1 LEAAGEKQQAK
12 TVRQQA
18 GHRTLHK
25 TWMFELDGMGDE
37 YLATLSQAA
46 TTYAAYIDTRGYVHY
61 RLGDNEA
68 ALRDLTTAVE
78 LADAS
83 SEYLQQSPAFRA
95 FVANKTTPAEV
106 RYEQRHHWD
115 KSRAVLH
122 YHRALVLQE
131 LGQSEQADADLRCVH
146 ELGAEPGPKLF

>member
-1 LEAAGEKQQAK
+1 
-12 TVRQQA
+12 
-18 GHRTLHK
+18 
-25 TWMFELDGMGDE
+25 
-37 YLATLSQAA
+37 
-46 TTYAAYIDTRGYVHY
+46 VHY